1 MAKFSD
7 GTNYLDLHPDAKG
20 FIENPDGTVEIQDA
34 EGNVLPVSQADIDAE
49 RARGEA
55 AIAASLYQRARAN
68 EYPSIGAQ
76 LDMLYHAIDADA
88 NLQTQFADFYA
99 AIKAVKD
106 ANPKPAE

>member
-20 FIENPDGTVEIQDA
+20 FIENADGTVDIQDA
-34 EGNVLPVSQADIDAE
+34 DGNTLPVSQEDIDAE
-49 RARGEA
+49 RTRGEA
-55 AIAASLYQRARAN
+55 AISAALYQRERAS
-68 EYPSIGAQ
+68 EYPSIGSQ
-76 LDMLYHAIDADA
+76 LDMLFHAIDGDET
-88 NLQTQFADFYA
+88 LKTQFGDFYA